1 MLGMTLPEPKTYA
14 RRLVGS
20 SAIVFTA
27 IVISGIIGMLFR
39 MFLTRSLTV
48 EDYGLFTAVFVFV
61 SLFGI
66 FHDLGLNQALIKY
79 IPEFSVNGRFDRIK
93 SSVSFVLIFFSGLSF
108 LITILLFVFSGRI
121 AEGFFRTGAAILPLR
136 ILSIWFFS
144 VTFYYVFNAAF
155 QGFQNMRMYS
165 LMQFF
170 DTFSVFLLAVLFIG
184 VLGYGVSGAALAY
197 LLGGIAISCLT
208 FFLFRWQYPRIFAEK
223 ASINKPL
230 AKTLFK
236 FAFPVFLAG
245 LGGMISSNIDTL
257 TITAFRSLND
267 VGFYQA
273 AQPAAR
279 MLLYFSTALT
289 VVLFPM
295 ISELWARREQKLLG
309 QALHFLVKFSL
320 ILIIPVALVL
330 ITFPEIVLR
339 LLFGSSYLPGST
351 ALQILATAA
360 IIYTLYAIL
369 GSVMS
374 GIGKPIVNTKVIAL
388 MACLNLVGD
397 LILVPIFGIEG
408 AAVSTFASYLL
419 GLALLFYYSRKLI
432 GLTVPSSSI
441 VKAVAGGLLA
451 LLLIF
456 DLKSIIVLPPW
467 PKAFAVMIPSIVFY
481 GAWILLTRAITKDDL
496 KLLMEAVPMPGWLV
510 KIAGRVVR
518 G

>member
-1 MLGMTLPEPKTYA
+1 MPEPKTYA
-14 RRLVGS
+14 RRLVGG

-27 IVISGIIGMLFR
+27 IVVSGLIGMLLR
-39 MFLTRSLTV
+39 MFLTRSLSV

-66 FHDLGLNQALIKY
+66 LHDLGLNQALIKY
-79 IPEFSVNGRFDRIK
+79 IPEFSVNGRLDRIK
-93 SSVSFVLIFFSGLSF
+93 SSVSFVLIFFAGLSF
-108 LITILLFVFSGRI
+108 LITVLLFVFSGQI
-121 AEGFFRTGAAILPLR
+121 AEGFFRTEAAVIPLR
-136 ILSIWFFS
+136 IFSIWFFS
-144 VTFYYVFNAAF
+144 VTFYYVFNAAN

-170 DTFSVFLLAVLFIG
+170 DTTSVFLLAVLLIG
-184 VLGYGVSGAALAY
+184 VFGYGVNGVALAY
-197 LLGGIAISCLT
+197 LFGGIVLSFLT
-208 FFLFRWQYPRIFAEK
+208 FSLFRWQYPRIFKEK
-223 ASINKPL
+223 TSIDKPL
-230 AKTLFK
+230 IKTLFK
-236 FAFPVFLAG
+236 FAFPVLLSGLA
-245 LGGMISSNIDTL
+245 GMISNNIDTL

-279 MLLYFSTALT
+279 MLWYLSTALT

-309 QALHFLVKFSL
+309 QALHFLIKFSL

-330 ITFPEIVLR
+330 IAFPEIVLR

-388 MACLNLVGD
+388 MACLNLAGD
-397 LILVPIFGIEG
+397 LVLVPIFGIEG

-432 GLTVPSSSI
+432 GLTIPSLPI
-441 VKAVAGGLLA
+441 VKAIGGGLLT

-456 DLKSIIVLPPW
+456 DLKSILVLPTW
-467 PKAFAVMIPSIVFY
+467 PKAFAVVIPSLVFY
-481 GAWILLTRAITKDDL
+481 GVWILVTRAMTKDDL
-496 KLLMEAVPMPGWLV
+496 KLLRGIVPMPGWLV
-510 KIAGRVVR
+510 KIFESLVR
-518 G
+518 I